1 MADRLMPEEPVYEED
16 TDTDTEDEEVGAYT
30 HLGGRLSGRGLAY
43 DPPDVA
49 QAMIKTFQGYPEILH
64 TYTTGRV
71 ANPGNTV
78 LDGFQRFAKVDAGAS
93 VVDYG
98 GSMAGITHVENGILT
113 AHDSAFPHEFHI
125 I

>member
-1 MADRLMPEEPVYEED
+1 MPEDALYEED
-16 TDTDTEDEEVGAYT
+16 TDTDTEDEEAGAYT

-49 QAMIKTFQGYPEILH
+49 QAMIKTFQGYPELLH

-71 ANPGNTV
+71 ANPGRRAV
-78 LDGFQRFAKVDAGAS
+78 DGFQRFAAVDAGAS
-93 VVDYG
+93 VIDYG
-98 GSMAGITHVENGILT
+98 GSMEGISHVENGFLT